1 MSSDRGLIN
10 ASTMGLRT
18 IAIVE
23 AVLLLASIVILDQV
37 SGSGDRFFQV
47 SPHPFWIV
55 VLLVSAQYGALEG
68 VVAAILASGALLIGN
83 LPPLGFG
90 EDPYAYSVNLAINPA
105 MWMAAALG
113 VGELRSQADRR
124 AQALESS
131 LAESADR
138 EERLIAVA
146 ERLAAANR
154 SLEERVAGQLRT
166 VATLYE
172 ASRAVEQLGTGDV
185 LIGISELVRAG
196 INPKKFSLF
205 LLNEQQLESVISE
218 GWTPGDRFTRVFPA
232 QSTLFREVI
241 INRRSL
247 CVASRADQAA
257 LAGEGVLAGP
267 IFSAVTGETLGMLKI
282 EGIDAI
288 EFNMTTVESFRV
300 ICQWIGTAFAR
311 ARTFENAS
319 RRSLI
324 GTGAILGPS
333 AEFPLTQFMKA
344 LALRARFDLGI
355 LSVSVHLP
363 DTSSPEMKSLV
374 TRTLRQTLQGI
385 VRQTDIAC
393 ERDSRGLDYLVL
405 APCCPPAESRKLCEK
420 LKGALSASF
429 PESANVR
436 IVVTATQHAEAI
448 PAGARA

>member
-1 MSSDRGLIN
+1 MTSERGLIG
-10 ASTMGLRT
+10 ATTMGLRT
-18 IAIVE
+18 IAIIE
-23 AVLLLASIVILDQV
+23 AVLLLAAIVIFDLI
-37 SGSGDRFFQV
+37 SGTGDRFFHV

-55 VLLVSAQYGALEG
+55 VLLVSVQYGALEG
-68 VVAAILASGALLIGN
+68 VLAAILASGALLIGN

-124 AQALESS
+124 AQALEAS
-131 LAESADR
+131 LAEAAER

-146 ERLAAANR
+146 ERLTAANR

-185 LIGISELVRAG
+185 LIGIAELVRAG

-218 GWTPGDRFTRVFPA
+218 GWSTSDRFTRVFPA

-241 INRRSL
+241 INHRSL
-247 CVASRADQAA
+247 CVASRTDQAA
-257 LAGEGVLAGP
+257 LAGEGILAGP
-267 IFSAVTGETLGMLKI
+267 IFSAETGETLGMLKI

-311 ARTFENAS
+311 ARTFERAS
-319 RRSLI
+319 NRSLI
-324 GTGAILGPS
+324 GTGTILGPS
-333 AEFPLTQFMKA
+333 SEYPLTQFMKA
-344 LALRARFDLGI
+344 LAERARFELGI
-355 LSVSVHLP
+355 LSVSVRIP
-363 DTSSPEMKSLV
+363 DTTSPELKSLV
-374 TRTLRQTLQGI
+374 TRALRQALQGVI
-385 VRQTDIAC
+385 RQTDIAC
-393 ERDSRGLDYLVL
+393 ERNTRGLDYLVL
-405 APCCPPAESRKLCEK
+405 APCCPPAETRKLCDK
-420 LKGALSASF
+420 LNSALAASI
-429 PESANVR
+429 PEAANVR
-436 IVVTATQHAEAI
+436 IAVTSTQHAETM
-448 PAGARA
+448 PLGARA